1 MTPEPYTKF
10 IVRKEYDDGIFPRE
24 LFLSNCVYGGRA
36 FNSEQYIP
44 LDKKIEQ
51 TVPNMHIYDQ
61 YIDHFGKKNA
71 EKIQIKRILNCA
83 HMRLA
88 PDSKNLLTFQ
98 ELQPYFNNKTTRR

>member
-1 MTPEPYTKF
+1 
-10 IVRKEYDDGIFPRE
+10 
-24 LFLSNCVYGGRA
+24 
-36 FNSEQYIP
+36 
-44 LDKKIEQ
+44 
-51 TVPNMHIYDQ
+51 MHIYDQ

-98 ELQPYFNNKTTRR
+98 ELQPYFNNKTTGIFLHDYDLANLKAYDLIAKSA